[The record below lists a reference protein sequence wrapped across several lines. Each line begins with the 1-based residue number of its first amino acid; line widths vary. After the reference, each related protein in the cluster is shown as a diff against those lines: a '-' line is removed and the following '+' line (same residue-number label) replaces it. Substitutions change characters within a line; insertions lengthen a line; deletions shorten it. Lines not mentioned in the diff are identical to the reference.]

1 MGTEAL
7 ICICERIPALLKS
20 NKDYL
25 TKLLEMIFFHMIDLD
40 EEIDDTW
47 MTPIEGFNEDIED
60 DADFEKTRFGMNAI
74 DRLTTSLGDKEMLP

>member
-47 MTPIEGFNEDIED
+47 MTPIEGFNEDIEVT
-60 DADFEKTRFGMNAI
+60 FIKIHF
-74 DRLTTSLGDKEMLP
+74 LGEFIHFSI